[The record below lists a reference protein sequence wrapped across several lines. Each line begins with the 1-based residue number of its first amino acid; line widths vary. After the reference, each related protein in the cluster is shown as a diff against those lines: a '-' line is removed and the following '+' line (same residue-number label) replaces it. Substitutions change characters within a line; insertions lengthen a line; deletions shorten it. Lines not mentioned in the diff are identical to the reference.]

1 VNDTLLFPLPAYSD
15 ESGHPFS
22 FDYNPKIP
30 SWISIDTLN
39 KVFTFKPSTFS
50 DVGVWTITIKLD
62 DFNLA
67 SNTAFTVT
75 VINRPPIYNTTG
87 VIYKEVI
94 VHLNYK
100 KDVVIPSFHDPDRS
114 DAYAQIYEPS
124 AVPVL
129 WSVKPDFSKIT
140 FEPTGFNEVGVH
152 NAFVRLYDAGGA
164 ITDTSINVTVL
175 NNAPIFPWNPLPV

>member
-1 VNDTLLFPLPAYSD
+1 MNDTLLFPLPTYSD

-30 SWISIDTLN
+30 SWISIDALN
-39 KVFTFKPSTFS
+39 KDFTFKPSTFS

-75 VINRPPIYNTTG
+75 VINRPPIYDTTG
-87 VIYKEVI
+87 VTYLDVI

-100 KDVVIPSFHDPDRS
+100 EDVMIPIFNDPDGS
-114 DAYAQIYEPS
+114 DAYA
-124 AVPVL
+124 
-129 WSVKPDFSKIT
+129 
-140 FEPTGFNEVGVH
+140 
-152 NAFVRLYDAGGA
+152 
-164 ITDTSINVTVL
+164 
-175 NNAPIFPWNPLPV
+175 

>member
-1 VNDTLLFPLPAYSD
+1 MPAYSD
-15 ESGHPFS
+15 ESGHPFT

-30 SWISIDTLN
+30 SWISIDALN
-39 KVFTFKPSTFS
+39 KDLTFKPSTFS

-62 DFNLA
+62 DLNLA

-75 VINRPPIYNTTG
+75 VINRPPIYDTTG
-87 VIYKEVI
+87 VIYEEVI

-100 KDVVIPSFHDPDRS
+100 KDVVIPSFHDPDQS

-164 ITDTSINVTVL
+164 ITDNSIKVTVL
-175 NNAPIFPWNPLPV
+175 NNAPVFLWNSLPV